1 MLRRP
6 TTFSEPRGY
15 SYVSGEG
22 ANEVRFYPALALLL
36 GRVSMSSF
44 PCALSGAKLLAN
56 HES

>member
-1 MLRRP
+1 M
-6 TTFSEPRGY
+6 FSEPGGY
-15 SYVSGEG
+15 SYTSGEG

-44 PCALSGAKLLAN
+44 PRGLSEAKLLAN